1 MEKIEVDR
9 RSFLKTAAAVVGVE
23 VLAGL
28 RSASA
33 ATPSAAMPEEVTTG
47 GPAVIALDNEGV
59 VETIY
64 GKVRGSQRNRIH
76 IFRGIPYG
84 ANTGG
89 ENRFVPAK
97 APMPWAGIRSTLWY
111 GRTCPAFWRP
121 GGDESM
127 FVWQNDVDFMDEDCL
142 VANVWTP
149 GINDNKKRPVM
160 VWVHGGGYSF
170 GSSHELNSYD
180 GEKLASDGDVVVVS
194 FNVGAR
200 NRGHSGRRIPDRLA
214 SSGRPPQKTP

>member
-89 ENRFVPAK
+89 ETGSCRPR
-97 APMPWAGIRSTLWY
+97 RSC
-111 GRTCPAFWRP
+111 RA
-121 GGDESM
+121 
-127 FVWQNDVDFMDEDCL
+127 
-142 VANVWTP
+142 
-149 GINDNKKRPVM
+149 
-160 VWVHGGGYSF
+160 
-170 GSSHELNSYD
+170 
-180 GEKLASDGDVVVVS
+180 
-194 FNVGAR
+194 
-200 NRGHSGRRIPDRLA
+200 
-214 SSGRPPQKTP
+214 